1 MPTRDPRI
9 DAYIAKSADFARPIL
24 EHLREVVHSACPDI
38 EETIKWGFPHF
49 EYEGILCSMAAFKQ
63 HCAFGFWNHAMVVGE
78 GAGEGA
84 MGSFG
89 RIASLKDLPSKK
101 ALAAYV
107 KKAVEL
113 KRQGVKPVRTKTRT
127 ARPLATPDW
136 FTVALEENQRAA
148 ATFAALPPSQQRDYV
163 EWLTDAKTDVTRDRR
178 LATALEWLA
187 EGKPRNWRYMQERA
201 R

>member
-1 MPTRDPRI
+1 MATRDPRI

-24 EHLREVVHSACPDI
+24 EHLRDVVHSASPDI

-49 EYEGILCSMAAFKQ
+49 ECEGILCSMAAFKQ

-78 GAGEGA
+78 GTGAGA

-89 RIASLKDLPSKK
+89 RITSVKDLPPKK
-101 ALAAYV
+101 TLAGYV

-113 KRQGVKPVRTKTRT
+113 KKQGVKPVRNKTRT
-127 ARPLATPDW
+127 IKPLATPDW
-136 FTVALEENQRAA
+136 FTAALKKHRAAA

-163 EWLTDAKTDVTRDRR
+163 EWLTDAKTDATRERR
-178 LATALEWLA
+178 LTTTLAWLA
-187 EGKPRNWRYMQERA
+187 EGKPRNWKYMKERA